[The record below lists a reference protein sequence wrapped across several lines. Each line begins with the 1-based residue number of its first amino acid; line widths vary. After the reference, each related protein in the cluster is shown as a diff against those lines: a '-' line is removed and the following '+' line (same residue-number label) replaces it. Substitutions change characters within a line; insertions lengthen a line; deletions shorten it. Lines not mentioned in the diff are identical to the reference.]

1 MKHVRSVSKKAGP
14 AYAYAWDW
22 FVNVANPKPGPNA
35 GLITTGGKPTVP
47 GDLTPGYVDALWNS
61 PDSIDPTD
69 VNDVGL
75 F

>member
-1 MKHVRSVSKKAGP
+1 MKHVRSVSRKAGP

-22 FVNVANPKPGPNA
+22 VINVANPKPGPNA
-35 GLITTGGKPTVP
+35 GLITTGG
-47 GDLTPGYVDALWNS
+47 TPGYVDTLWAS